1 MQDVNVPQMPQAD
14 EQIFTSESFT
24 WTVVA
29 NDEAETSRLARHLAS
44 FVRPGDLITLSGG
57 LGVGKTSFARGL
69 IRAVL
74 RDPAVEVPSPTF
86 TLMQVYEGENFPVIH
101 ADLFRLQSRAELEA
115 LGWEEMSENA
125 LVLVE
130 WPERAGVDTA
140 AERLDVTLALSPA
153 VAVKASDER
162 IVTFTGSG
170 AWRSRLR
177 LVKAAFDLLAAR
189 GWDEAEREFIQGDA
203 STRAYER
210 LRRQGETAILMI
222 SPPRPDGPPLRD
234 GRPYSAIAKLAER
247 AEAFVAMAQGLA
259 EIGYSSPKIL
269 GRDLD
274 EGVLIIE
281 DLGEEGVVGAK
292 GPIAER
298 YALATELLADLHRRA
313 LPESLPIDQAREHA
327 IPRYDLEALL
337 VEVDLLNDWYA
348 PHVLGS
354 AVAASA
360 RAEFAR
366 HWRAALVPIVTGA
379 RSWTLRDFHSPNLL
393 WLPERAGLAKL
404 GLIDFQDTVIGHPAY
419 DLASL
424 LQDARVDVPP
434 ELELKLLAAY
444 THARKLADP
453 KFDLASFAAAYAT
466 LGAQRTTK
474 ILGIFARLD
483 RRDGK
488 PQYLAHLPRLK
499 KYLMRNLT
507 HPALRDLKA
516 WYETNLP
523 GVFGAAR

>member
-1 MQDVNVPQMPQAD
+1 MPQTTEVP
-14 EQIFTSESFT
+14 EQDSAAQGFV

-29 NDEAETSRLARHLAS
+29 KGEEETNRLARHFAS
-44 FVRPGDLITLSGG
+44 FVGPGDLVTLSGG
-57 LGVGKTSFARGL
+57 LGVGKTAFARGL

-74 RDPAVEVPSPTF
+74 RDPSIEVPSPTF
-86 TLMQVYEGENFPVIH
+86 TLMQVYESERFALIH

-140 AERLDVTLALSPA
+140 AERLDVTLALAPA
-153 VAVKASDER
+153 AQASEER
-162 IVTFTGSG
+162 IVTFTGLG
-170 AWRSRLR
+170 AWRGRLR
-177 LVKAAFDLLAAR
+177 LAKAAFDLLAAR
-189 GWDEAEREFIQGDA
+189 GWREAKREFIQGDA

-210 LRRQGETAILMI
+210 LRLPGESAILMI

-247 AEAFVAMAQGLA
+247 ADAFVAMAQGLA
-259 EIGYSSPKIL
+259 ELGYSTPKIL

-274 EGVLIIE
+274 EGLLIIE
-281 DLGEEGVVGAK
+281 DLGDEEVIDAD

-298 YALATELLADLHRRA
+298 YALASELLADLHRRDLPEA
-313 LPESLPIDQAREHA
+313 LPIEPGREHA

-337 VEVDLLNDWYA
+337 VEAELLNDWYA
-348 PHVLGS
+348 PHVLRS
-354 AVAASA
+354 PVPASA

-366 HWRAALVPIVTGA
+366 HWRSALVPIVTGA

-393 WLPERAGLAKL
+393 WLPSREGLAKL
-404 GLIDFQDTVIGHPAY
+404 GLLDIQDAVIGHPAY

-444 THARKLADP
+444 THARKTADP

-466 LGAQRTTK
+466 LGAQRATK

-488 PQYLAHLPRLK
+488 PQYLAHIPRLK

-507 HPALRDLKA
+507 HPALRDLKL

-523 GVFGAAR
+523 GVFGAVLSRG

>member
-1 MQDVNVPQMPQAD
+1 
-14 EQIFTSESFT
+14 
-24 WTVVA
+24 
-29 NDEAETSRLARHLAS
+29 
-44 FVRPGDLITLSGG
+44 
-57 LGVGKTSFARGL
+57 
-69 IRAVL
+69 
-74 RDPAVEVPSPTF
+74 
-86 TLMQVYEGENFPVIH
+86 
-101 ADLFRLQSRAELEA
+101 
-115 LGWEEMSENA
+115 
-125 LVLVE
+125 
-130 WPERAGVDTA
+130 
-140 AERLDVTLALSPA
+140 
-153 VAVKASDER
+153 
-162 IVTFTGSG
+162 
-170 AWRSRLR
+170 
-177 LVKAAFDLLAAR
+177 
-189 GWDEAEREFIQGDA
+189 
-203 STRAYER
+203 
-210 LRRQGETAILMI
+210 
-222 SPPRPDGPPLRD
+222 
-234 GRPYSAIAKLAER
+234 
-247 AEAFVAMAQGLA
+247 
-259 EIGYSSPKIL
+259 
-269 GRDLD
+269 
-274 EGVLIIE
+274 
-281 DLGEEGVVGAK
+281 
-292 GPIAER
+292 
-298 YALATELLADLHRRA
+298 LATELLADLHRRA

-354 AVAASA
+354 AVPAST

-444 THARKLADP
+444 THARKLAEP

>member
-1 MQDVNVPQMPQAD
+1 MYDATLPQMQAQ
-14 EQIFTSESFT
+14 EQGFT
-24 WTVVA
+24 WTLVA
-29 NDEAETSRLARHLAS
+29 KGEEQTNRLARHLAS
-44 FVRPGDLITLSGG
+44 FVGPGDLVTLSGG
-57 LGVGKTSFARGL
+57 LGVGKTTFARGL
-69 IRAVL
+69 IRAIL
-74 RDPAVEVPSPTF
+74 RDPEIEVPSPTF
-86 TLMQVYEGENFPVIH
+86 TLLQAYEHDLFAIIH

-115 LGWEEMSENA
+115 LGWEEMSQDA

-140 AERLDVTLALSPA
+140 TERLDVTFALPPA
-153 VAVKASDER
+153 AAASEER

-170 AWRSRLR
+170 AWRARLR
-177 LVKAAFDLLAAR
+177 LAKAAFDLLEAR
-189 GWDEAEREFIQGDA
+189 GWSEAKRDFIQGDA

-210 LRRQGETAILMI
+210 LSRPGESAILMI
-222 SPPRPDGPPLRD
+222 SPPRPDGPPLKD

-247 AEAFVAMAQGLA
+247 VDAFVAMAQGLA
-259 EIGYSSPKIL
+259 ELGYSTPKIL

-274 EGVLIIE
+274 DGVLIIE
-281 DLGEEGVVGAK
+281 DLGHEGVIDAK

-298 YALATELLADLHRRA
+298 YGLATALLADLHRRDLPQA
-313 LPESLPIDQAREHA
+313 LPIEASREHE

-337 VEVDLLNDWYA
+337 VEVELLVDWYV
-348 PHVLGS
+348 PHVVRS
-354 AVAASA
+354 PVPASA
-360 RAEFAR
+360 RADFAR
-366 HWRAALVPIVTGA
+366 HWRAALVPIVTGS
-379 RSWTLRDFHSPNLL
+379 RTWTLRDFHSPNLH
-393 WLPERAGLAKL
+393 WLPQREGLAKL

-424 LQDARVDVPP
+424 LQDARVDIPS

-453 KFDLASFAAAYAT
+453 TFDLASFAAAYAT
-466 LGAQRTTK
+466 LGAQRATK
-474 ILGIFARLD
+474 ILGIFTRLD

-488 PQYLAHLPRLK
+488 PQYLAHIPRLK

-507 HPALRDLKA
+507 HPVLHDLKL

-523 GVFGAAR
+523 GVFGAVK

>member
-1 MQDVNVPQMPQAD
+1 MQNATMPQSPKVD
-14 EQIFTSESFT
+14 DESFS
-24 WTVVA
+24 WTLVVTG
-29 NDEAETSRLARHLAS
+29 EAETARLARHLAS
-44 FVRPGDLITLSGG
+44 FVGAGDLVTLSGG
-57 LGVGKTSFARGL
+57 LGVGKTTFARSL
-69 IRAVL
+69 IRAIL
-74 RDPAVEVPSPTF
+74 GDPAIEVPSPTF
-86 TLMQVYEGENFPVIH
+86 TLMQVYENERFPLIH
-101 ADLFRLQSRAELEA
+101 ADLFRLQSHTELEA
-115 LGWEEMSENA
+115 LGWEEMAENA

-140 AERLDVTLALSPA
+140 AERLDVTLTLPPAGAA
-153 VAVKASDER
+153 VAPAEER
-162 IVTFTGSG
+162 IVHLTGSG
-170 AWRSRLR
+170 AGRHRLR
-177 LVKAAFDLLAAR
+177 LAKAAFDLLVAR
-189 GWDEAEREFIQGDA
+189 GWNEAERVFIQGDA

-210 LRRQGETAILMI
+210 LRRPGESAILMI
-222 SPPRPDGPPLRD
+222 SPPRPDGPALRD

-247 AEAFVAMAQGLA
+247 AEAFVAMTQGLA
-259 EIGYSSPKIL
+259 ELGYSSPRIL

-274 EGVLIIE
+274 EGLLIIE
-281 DLGEEGVVGAK
+281 DLGEEGVVDAE
-292 GPIAER
+292 GPIVER
-298 YALATELLADLHRRA
+298 YALATELLADLHRRD
-313 LPESLPIDQAREHA
+313 LPESLSIEPGRDHQ

-348 PHVLGS
+348 PHVLRS
-354 AVAASA
+354 AVPASA

-366 HWRAALVPIVTGA
+366 HWRTLLAPLVTGT

-393 WLPERAGLAKL
+393 WLPERQGLAKL

-424 LQDARVDVPP
+424 LQDARVDMPS

-444 THARKLADP
+444 THARKVADA
-453 KFDLASFAAAYAT
+453 KFDMTSFAAAYAT
-466 LGAQRTTK
+466 LGAQRSTK

-507 HPALRDLKA
+507 HPALRDLKL

-523 GVFGAAR
+523 SVFGAAR

>member
-1 MQDVNVPQMPQAD
+1 MQEISAQQLPQAE
-14 EQIFTSESFT
+14 EQVFASESFA

-29 NDEAETSRLARHLAS
+29 NDEAQTIRLARHLAS
-44 FVRPGDLITLSGG
+44 FVGAGDLITLSGG
-57 LGVGKTSFARGL
+57 LGVGKTSFARSL

-74 RDPAVEVPSPTF
+74 RDPATEVPSPTF
-86 TLMQVYEGENFPVIH
+86 TLMQVYEGERFPLIH

-115 LGWEEMSENA
+115 LGWEEMSQDA

-140 AERLDVTLALSPA
+140 RERLDVNLALSPA
-153 VAVKASDER
+153 IAVKALDER
-162 IVTFTGSG
+162 IVTFTGWG

-189 GWDEAEREFIQGDA
+189 GWNEAKREFIQGDA

-210 LRRQGETAILMI
+210 LRRGSETAILMI
-222 SPPRPDGPPLRD
+222 SPPRADGPPLRD

-247 AEAFVAMAQGLA
+247 ADAFVAMAQALA
-259 EIGYSSPKIL
+259 ELGYSSPKIL

-281 DLGEEGVVGAK
+281 DLGQEGVIDAK

-298 YALATELLADLHRRA
+298 YALAAELLADLHRRD
-313 LPESLPIDQAREHA
+313 LPETLPIEQGREHP

-337 VEVDLLNDWYA
+337 IEVDLLNDWYA

-354 AVAASA
+354 AVPASV

-366 HWRAALVPIVTGA
+366 HWRTALVPIVTGA

-393 WLPERAGLAKL
+393 WLAEREGLAKL
-404 GLIDFQDTVIGHPAY
+404 GLLDIQDAVIGHPAY
-419 DLASL
+419 DVASL

-444 THARKLADP
+444 SHARQLADP
-453 KFDLASFAAAYAT
+453 KFDLAGFAGAYAT
-466 LGAQRTTK
+466 LGAQRATK

-507 HPALRDLKA
+507 HPALRDLKL

-523 GVFGAAR
+523 GVFGPAR